1 MKESPRLNQ
10 MNRPGVILAGVVISA
25 LGAMVYNLLPLF
37 LGTVQDSRSLSDSSV
52 GILG

>member
-1 MKESPRLNQ
+1 MKEAPQLNQ

-37 LGTVQDSRSLSDSSV
+37 LRSEPGVRRERGDPGLWN
-52 GILG
+52 